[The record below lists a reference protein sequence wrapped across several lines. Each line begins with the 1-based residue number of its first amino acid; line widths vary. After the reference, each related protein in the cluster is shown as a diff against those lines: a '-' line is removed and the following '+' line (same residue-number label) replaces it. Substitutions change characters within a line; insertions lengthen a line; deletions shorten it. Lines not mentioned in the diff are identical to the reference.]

1 MKTTDYKVGDT
12 VMLPDGKK
20 YTYMGERAIV
30 GSKSHDYEPIES
42 ISPWFGMMWD
52 EEGRAFVP
60 FPRMIEAEVVT
71 RTEADPK
78 PIRSR
83 SEPDPKREG
92 LMRRALDWW
101 KASNRWKHLVY
112 AIPCGVVLGWEFT
125 VGLAVGM
132 EFKDK
137 LWGGKPDFIDY
148 ILTCAGGLIGWGVTR
163 LLGLDCLVME
173 LVKLII

>member
-20 YTYMGERAIV
+20 YTYMGERAID
-30 GSKSHDYEPIES
+30 GSKSHAYEPIES
-42 ISPWFGMMWD
+42 ISPWFRTMWD

-60 FPRMIEAEVVT
+60 FTRMIEAEVVT

-78 PIRSR
+78 R
-83 SEPDPKREG
+83 KG
-92 LMRRALDWW
+92 LMRRVLDWW

-148 ILTCAGGLIGWGVTR
+148 FLTCLGGLIGWGVMR
-163 LLGLDCLVME
+163 LLGLDY
-173 LVKLII
+173 LILTLIKIIL

>member
-20 YTYMGERAIV
+20 YTYMGERAIG

-42 ISPWFGMMWD
+42 ISTWFRMRRD

-60 FPRMIEAEVVT
+60 FTRMVEAEVVT

-78 PIRSR
+78 R
-83 SEPDPKREG
+83 KG

-148 ILTCAGGLIGWGVTR
+148 FLTCLGGLIGWGVMC
-163 LLGLDCLVME
+163 LLGLDY
-173 LVKLII
+173 LILTLIKIIL